1 MKILFS
7 TLLISVATL
16 AFAQDA
22 KKNNTKSTDPNINP
36 GTKAL
41 APTPPAPPELKP
53 LCFVDGKRVGD
64 ADAAS
69 VDVNN
74 ITSIE
79 ILTDSAAVAQ
89 YGESAKDGVILIYTK
104 NEPLPGKQGKI
115 RSREK
120 EKESKN

>member
-7 TLLISVATL
+7 ILFLCITTL
-16 AFAQDA
+16 AVAQNA
-22 KKNNTKSTDPNINP
+22 QKNTKTDNPNINP
-36 GTKAL
+36 GTKAV
-41 APTPPAPPELKP
+41 ATAPAPPELKP

-74 ITSIE
+74 IASIE

-89 YGESAKDGVILIYTK
+89 YGESARDGVILIHTR
-104 NEPLPGKQGKI
+104 NEPFPGKQQQI

-120 EKESKN
+120 EKDSKN

>member
-7 TLLISVATL
+7 ILFLCVATL
-16 AFAQDA
+16 GIAQDV
-22 KKNNTKSTDPNINP
+22 KKNKSTDPNVNP
-36 GTKAL
+36 GTKAIKPI
-41 APTPPAPPELKP
+41 PTTAPPLNP
-53 LCFVDGKRVGD
+53 LCFVNGKRVGE
-64 ADAAS
+64 ADVAS

-89 YGESAKDGVILIYTK
+89 YGESAKDGVILIYTR
-104 NEPLPGKQGKI
+104 NETLPEKQKQI

-120 EKESKN
+120 EKETKN